1 MPIRPRSTVPAAA
14 ALALLLAAA
23 PAAALDPS
31 MMSCGQLWQSR
42 HALLKARGV
51 CFTDPR
57 AVRTFGND
65 GCTVADPARAPL
77 SADERQ
83 RMARIVLAEKMKLC
97 R

>member
-1 MPIRPRSTVPAAA
+1 MPIRPRPIMPAAA
-14 ALALLLAAA
+14 ALAALVAAS

-42 HALLKARGV
+42 NALLKARGV

-77 SADERQ
+77 SAAERQ
-83 RMARIVLAEKMKLC
+83 QMARLVLAEKMKLC